1 MKTISLPV
9 RSLLSA
15 AFFVL
20 PVSVYATNGMN
31 LEGYGPE
38 ATAMG
43 GASMAY
49 DNGTAAMMNNPATLG
64 MMKDGNRA
72 DIAIGVLGPNITSS
86 RAGAT
91 DAESSANAFYM
102 PAIGWAAKSNML
114 TYGFGIFAQ
123 GGMGTEYAADT
134 FMSANS
140 GKVTRSEVG
149 VGRVMVPVSYDI
161 TKQLTIG
168 GSVDF
173 VWAGMDL
180 KMAMDGQTQ
189 MMDMMPTSLNPAAT
203 QTAGALSG
211 DMVDAL
217 GGMMGNGAITAL
229 NWGYFDFSND
239 SAFYGEALGT
249 GFSGKLGAV
258 FKVSDKLSIGATY
271 HAKTFMSD
279 LTTSNATVTMNVDG
293 DGGALTT
300 GTPNGTPVAGQ
311 SLPVKGTISVN
322 DFQWPSMYGFGV
334 AFKPINK
341 LMLVADVKMINW
353 SEVMDSFKMTFT
365 ADSDQGGFADM
376 VMDAELYQKWEDQL
390 VYSVGASYMVTNS
403 VVVRAGLNR
412 GDNPIPDQYL
422 NALFPAVEH
431 NHATVGAGLMINES
445 STINLSVTYAP
456 EFKPTAGSG
465 VSTGMSQINGQLMYS
480 LMY

>member
-1 MKTISLPV
+1 MKYFSLPFK
-9 RSLLSA
+9 SLLSVA
-15 AFFVL
+15 CFIL
-20 PVSVYATNGMN
+20 PASVYATNGMN

-72 DIAIGVLGPNITSS
+72 DIAVGVLGPNVTSS
-86 RAGAT
+86 VAGAA

-114 TYGFGIFAQ
+114 TYGFGVFAQ
-123 GGMGTEYAADT
+123 GGMGTEYAADS
-134 FMSANS
+134 FMAANS
-140 GKVTRSEVG
+140 GNVTRSEVG
-149 VGRVMVPVSYDI
+149 VGRVMIPVAYDV

-168 GSVDF
+168 GSIDF

-180 KMAMDGQTQ
+180 KMAMSGGQ
-189 MMDMMPTSLNPAAT
+189 MMDMMPTNLNPAAQQGGGT
-203 QTAGALSG
+203 LTGTLVNG
-211 DMVDAL
+211 L
-217 GGMMGNGAITAL
+217 GGMMGSGDITTL

-258 FKVSDKLSIGATY
+258 FKVNDKLSFGATY

-293 DGGALTT
+293 SGGAGQTM
-300 GTPNGTPVAGQ
+300 PVSG
-311 SLPVKGTISVN
+311 KISVN
-322 DFQWPSMYGFGV
+322 DFEWPSMYGFGV

-341 LMLVADVKMINW
+341 LMLAADVKLINW
-353 SEVMDSFKMTFT
+353 SGVMDSFKMKFT
-365 ADSDQGGFADM
+365 ADESAGNTAMGFNGAE
-376 VMDAELYQKWEDQL
+376 MDAELYQKWDDQF
-390 VYSVGASYMVTNS
+390 VYSVGASYMITNS
-403 VVVRAGLNR
+403 FVVRAGLNR
-412 GDNPIPDQYL
+412 GDNPIPDKYL

-431 NHATVGAGLMINES
+431 NHATLGAGYMINET
-445 STINLSVTYAP
+445 STINLSMTYAP

-465 VSTGMSQINGQLMYS
+465 VSTGMSQMNGQLMYS
-480 LMY
+480 LLY